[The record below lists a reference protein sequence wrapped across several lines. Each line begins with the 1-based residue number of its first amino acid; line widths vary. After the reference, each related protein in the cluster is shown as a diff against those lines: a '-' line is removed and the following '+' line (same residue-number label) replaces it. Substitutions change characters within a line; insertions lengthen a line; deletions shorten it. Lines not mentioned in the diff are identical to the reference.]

1 MNSKEHLDVGAVAEA
16 WWRRLVPSDDGTRP
30 PEGWQRA
37 ALARLRRA
45 TTHLDVM
52 TETHALRLF
61 QELPRYPEDRVAV
74 LAGVLA
80 VVRKNGHHPIT
91 RVLGREELD
100 KAESATLSESRFRR
114 LLQTPD
120 HELLD
125 PMRRLVR
132 LAKGAANVRHLA
144 ASILYWGDGKKK
156 QWVFEYYGASSA
168 SRSSS
173 PPDQAATGAHL
184 TPQGDTQ

>member
-16 WWRRLVPSDDGTRP
+16 WWRGLRPADDGAKP
-30 PEGWQRA
+30 SKGWQRA
-37 ALARLRRA
+37 TLARLRRA

-52 TETHALRLF
+52 TETYALRLF
-61 QELPRYPEDRVAV
+61 EQLPRHPDRVAV

-80 VVRKNGHHPIT
+80 MVDKNERRIT
-91 RVLGREELD
+91 RVLGREKLD
-100 KAESATLSESRFRR
+100 KAESAKLSESRFRR

-120 HELLD
+120 SELLD

-132 LAKGAANVRHLA
+132 LAKGEADVRHLA
-144 ASILYWGDGKKK
+144 RAILYWGDRTKK

-168 SRSSS
+168 IGSVSQ
-173 PPDQAATGAHL
+173 PDQAATER
-184 TPQGDTQ
+184 T